1 MPSAANVMYDLS
13 DVLAIEGLDAV
24 RPGSSLLVSGPTLSG
39 KDEFVHDVLADGV
52 REGQGAIAVT
62 TTGSGTDWIAD
73 IDAAT
78 AEFPGH
84 SVAAI
89 DCRGDRGRSEQE
101 LDNGAFHYS
110 VADPSD
116 LTGIGIGITK
126 CFSRLRDAGVTEAR
140 LALTSLST
148 MLTYSD
154 RETTFKF
161 CHVLSSRL
169 ASAGYLGVFTVDS
182 DAHGDQT
189 MQVIK
194 QAFDGQIELRE
205 RDGVH
210 EARLKGLGVDTT
222 GWVSVQTTN

>member
-1 MPSAANVMYDLS
+1 MYDLS
-13 DVLAIEGLDAV
+13 DVLSVEGFDDV
-24 RPGSSLLVSGPTLSG
+24 RPGSSLLVSGPALSG
-39 KDEFVHDVLADGV
+39 KDEIVHDVLANGVPDGH
-52 REGQGAIAVT
+52 GAIAVT
-62 TTGSGTDWIAD
+62 TLGSGTDWID
-73 IDAAT
+73 EIEAAT
-78 AEFPGH
+78 SEFPGH

-89 DCRGDRGRSEQE
+89 DCHGDRGRSEQE

-169 ASAGYLGVFTVDS
+169 GSAGFLGVFTVDS
-182 DAHGDQT
+182 DAHDDQT

-205 RDGVH
+205 RDGVR
-210 EARLKGLGVDTT
+210 EARVRGLGADTT
-222 GWVSVQTTN
+222 DWISVQTTTH